1 MKRRILLVDDDRSVL
16 LTLKAVLEMNGFE
29 VHTAESSASAF
40 DQLERGPYDLVL
52 TDSHMETENSGYD
65 VIRAA
70 RNQSYKPVTAI
81 LTAFTTAQP
90 ELDSVANAVL
100 LKPVGA
106 GELLRRVETL
116 LRSCPRSE

>member
-1 MKRRILLVDDDRSVL
+1 
-16 LTLKAVLEMNGFE
+16 
-29 VHTAESSASAF
+29 
-40 DQLERGPYDLVL
+40 
-52 TDSHMETENSGYD
+52 METENSGYD